1 MPESSVTEVTDRND
15 LDLRQRAQLLEIAI
29 QEQVSLD
36 KPYMP
41 LLCKGPNQLFRAI
54 PGPGALQ
61 TNRTEPKKMQSS
73 FIYNVDFHVWNLC
86 GTFGIVFL

>member
-1 MPESSVTEVTDRND
+1 MPESSVTKVTDQND
-15 LDLRQRAQLLEIAI
+15 LDLRHRAQLLEIAI

-41 LLCKGPNQLFRAI
+41 LLCKSPNQFLSAI

-61 TNRTEPKKMQSS
+61 TNRKEQEKCNPISS
-73 FIYNVDFHVWNLC
+73 TMWTSMTGI
-86 GTFGIVFL
+86 FGFVSL